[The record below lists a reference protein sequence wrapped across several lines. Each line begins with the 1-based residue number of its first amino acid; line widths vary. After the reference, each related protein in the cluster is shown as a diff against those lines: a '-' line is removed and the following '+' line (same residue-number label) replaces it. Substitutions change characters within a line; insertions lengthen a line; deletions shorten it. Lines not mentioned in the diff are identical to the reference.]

1 MPNRYDRDFDERNR
15 GDFSGYYA
23 RDPHRGGFSD
33 DYARDGGW
41 SGGGRAD
48 DYAREPWGGSGAA
61 GDWLGSG
68 YRGGYGDASVGYG
81 PGQTRSTYGRGE
93 SGGLARAYAP
103 SYRGRGPKNW
113 RRSDEAIREMVNERL
128 TDADEVDATD
138 VEVQV
143 ESAEVT
149 LSGVVGSR
157 REKRIAEDVA
167 WSCGGVH
174 DVHNRLTIGDREQ
187 HIGKASE

>member
-1 MPNRYDRDFDERNR
+1 MPDPYDRGEFG
-15 GDFSGYYA
+15 GDYA
-23 RDPHRGGFSD
+23 RDTHRGGLTD

-41 SGGGRAD
+41 SGAGRAD
-48 DYAREPWGGSGAA
+48 QYAREP
-61 GDWLGSG
+61 
-68 YRGGYGDASVGYG
+68 R
-81 PGQTRSTYGRGE
+81 R
-93 SGGLARAYAP
+93 P

-113 RRSDEAIREMVNERL
+113 RRSDEAIRELVNERL
-128 TDADEVDATD
+128 TDHDDVDATD
-138 VEVQV
+138 IEVTVEN
-143 ESAEVT
+143 AEVT
-149 LSGVVGSR
+149 LSGLVTSR